1 MYYYKIENDLINK
14 YQIIIDEESLQN
26 LKNEIY
32 LKQRII
38 RHHEGKT
45 NIHHHCKPY
54 GYENYTQKFIGQKD
68 GEDIY
73 LEIYDTFE
81 TPYLVEIIDEI
92 LKDNFSA
99 LIKLNEYKE
108 DLNEENNLEYKNLI
122 DKFNSLIK
130 QINRKEYN
138 NLDEINST
146 LKETYTD
153 LENLNKEIE
162 EYNKKTNDEFKKV
175 SYKEKVFN
183 CFTYKL
189 VKSYP
194 ISLINE
200 LIDKLNMLNKE
211 LEPLIN
217 FFDAAHGL
225 NCNELVYK
233 LKKSINNT
241 QTK

>member
-26 LKNEIY
+26 LRNEIY

-38 RHHEGKT
+38 RHHEDKT
-45 NIHHHCKPY
+45 TIHHHCKPY

-68 GEDIY
+68 GENVY

-81 TPYLVEIIDEI
+81 TPYLVKIIDEI

-99 LIKLNEYKE
+99 FIKLNDYKE

-146 LKETYTD
+146 LKKTYTD

-162 EYNKKTNDEFKKV
+162 EYNKKTNDEFKKI
-175 SYKEKVFN
+175 SYKEKIFN

-200 LIDKLNMLNKE
+200 LLDKLNMLNKE

-217 FFDAAHGL
+217 FFDAAQGL
-225 NCNELVYK
+225 NCNELVYN
-233 LKKSINNT
+233 LKKSINRNL
-241 QTK
+241 